1 MGIIV
6 VVVVVVRLRAG
17 KFKQREIEGWSA
29 GRRLLSMAL
38 GRADGVL
45 IACCSRS
52 LLFTLPFLLAS
63 HPPLLTATVLACART
78 PTVLTLQLIVGT
90 SWFSGRVGLIAFHA
104 SPTLTRPGIPK
115 PPRPGRVCVGA
126 PTRRL
131 PLGCIIASR
140 AGCGRYTTPGCKPAP
155 LTRSGVS
162 LAGAYQVLGYQPAS
176 RSLGYWP
183 VLYSLG

>member
-1 MGIIV
+1 MAHGCANSV
-6 VVVVVVRLRAG
+6 
-17 KFKQREIEGWSA
+17 
-29 GRRLLSMAL
+29 LL
-38 GRADGVL
+38 V
-45 IACCSRS
+45 CCHYVPRF

-90 SWFSGRVGLIAFHA
+90 SWFSGRVELIAFHA

-155 LTRSGVS
+155 LTRSGVW
-162 LAGAYQVLGYQPAS
+162 LAPIKCSGIS
-176 RSLGYWP
+176 RHRARSGI
-183 VLYSLG
+183 SRHCTRTGISRRCARSGISRR